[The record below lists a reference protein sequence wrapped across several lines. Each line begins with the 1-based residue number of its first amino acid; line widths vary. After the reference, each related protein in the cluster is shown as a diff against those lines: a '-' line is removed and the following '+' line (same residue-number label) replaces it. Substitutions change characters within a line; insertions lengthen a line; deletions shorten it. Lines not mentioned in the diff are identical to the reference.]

1 MIGPDEALPL
11 NSTITRHAR
20 APEARQNPPVQVF
33 RLRRIRAEQDLS
45 AGWLEFFEDCPTEY
59 ERYAAAC
66 TQLAG
71 NLNPNKN
78 DQFLVID
85 VDRAREALASSSAL
99 SSVQIVF
106 SPVFNRPGFID
117 NPSHA
122 SVVGMYELA
131 EPLEQLAAEQLALAV
146 RADRMTWRDLQ
157 SHGLVL
163 KK

>member
-1 MIGPDEALPL
+1 MIGPGEALPL
-11 NSTITRHAR
+11 NSTIARHAR
-20 APEARQNPPVQVF
+20 APEARQSPPVQAF
-33 RLRRIRAEQDLS
+33 RLRRANGEQDLS
-45 AGWLEFFEDCPTEY
+45 AGWLEYFEDCPTEY

-66 TQLAG
+66 TQLVR
-71 NLNPNKN
+71 NLGPNKN

-85 VDRAREALASSSAL
+85 VDRARGALASNSAL

-106 SPVFNRPGFID
+106 SPVLNQPGFVD

-122 SVVGMYELA
+122 SVVGMHELA

-146 RADRMTWRDLQ
+146 RADRMTWRDLL